1 MKILISAYS
10 CEPNSGS
17 EHEIGW
23 SWIKALSKN
32 KNNKITII
40 TRESNKKKIYLE
52 NTLCKKK
59 NVNFW
64 FYDLP
69 DFFLKILKK
78 KNKKNNYI
86 YFYLWQLLVYF
97 RFKSKIN
104 KIKYDFIHHVTFSS
118 LRIPSF
124 LFLCKSNFF
133 FGPVCGG
140 EIIKNCLI
148 KDFSLKAKIIEY
160 LRLISN
166 FYIKYSP
173 IMNLLFLKSK
183 KIILTHEVNLSLV
196 PKIFQKKV
204 VIVPSIFNDKIFF
217 KNKIKKNYNIYF
229 AGRLLEWKGAHY
241 LIKIFKKLYKANN
254 KINLEIFGDGPLK
267 AKIIDQVKNEVFK
280 NNIKLHGLL
289 PQNLF
294 LKKIKKSDLLIF
306 PTLRDSGGYVILDAL
321 NNNINVLTTNAPGP
335 MSIIKKN
342 ELGYID
348 IYKNTEEEIINKFTK
363 KIIWYYKL
371 KKKFIKIKLNNTVL
385 ASEKLTNIYD
395 IL

>member
-1 MKILISAYS
+1 
-10 CEPNSGS
+10 
-17 EHEIGW
+17 
-23 SWIKALSKN
+23 
-32 KNNKITII
+32 
-40 TRESNKKKIYLE
+40 
-52 NTLCKKK
+52 
-59 NVNFW
+59 
-64 FYDLP
+64 
-69 DFFLKILKK
+69 
-78 KNKKNNYI
+78 
-86 YFYLWQLLVYF
+86 
-97 RFKSKIN
+97 
-104 KIKYDFIHHVTFSS
+104 
-118 LRIPSF
+118 
-124 LFLCKSNFF
+124 
-133 FGPVCGG
+133 
-140 EIIKNCLI
+140 
-148 KDFSLKAKIIEY
+148 
-160 LRLISN
+160 
-166 FYIKYSP
+166 
-173 IMNLLFLKSK
+173 MNLLFLKSK

-196 PKIFQKKV
+196 PKIFHKKV

-254 KINLEIFGDGPLK
+254 KIKLEIFGDGPLK

-289 PQNLF
+289 PQSKF

-321 NNNINVLTTNAPGP
+321 KNNINVLTTNAPGP